1 MATKARSLRQE
12 QVELAALLRQQ
23 HHTWGEVAEVFGAKY
38 GVNARVAF
46 RLAHGWSQ
54 REAADRW
61 NLRWPADPKTFK
73 NFSYWEQWPA
83 ATGHAPSLDVL
94 GRLAELYECRVADL
108 LADCA
113 DHRDRDPA
121 YQAGQRIAALPALD
135 GADPPAPDLA
145 ETLRRFADTIDGSDV
160 RELAQLATTWVQ
172 RLGPDV
178 SRRALLLKLS
188 AGLSLA
194 AASPVIAGS
203 EKAVAAEP
211 RPVGDFAGIWHSRYV
226 YYSDGRGHELEGE
239 HYVTFRQ
246 QDNQLIGESLPH
258 STGSSLRLR
267 LNVDGTVASGAWTE
281 HTAPNGYYRGAT
293 YHGTLQLLIDP
304 SGRRMS
310 GKWVGFGKNFT
321 MNTGEWELTWLEG
334 STSKNAQREYHL
346 KANGPRPVQQ

>member
-12 QVELAALLRQQ
+12 QAELAGLLRQQ

-61 NLRWPADPKTFK
+61 NLLWPADPKTFK

-83 ATGHAPSLDVL
+83 DTGHAPSLDVL

-121 YQAGQRIAALPALD
+121 HQAGQRIMALPALV
-135 GADPPAPDLA
+135 GTDPPAPDSVDG
-145 ETLRRFADTIDGSDV
+145 LREFADAIDAGEV
-160 RELAQLATTWVQ
+160 HELAQLAATWTQ
-172 RLGPDV
+172 RLDPKVG
-178 SRRALLLKLS
+178 RRALLLKLS
-188 AGLSLA
+188 ASLSLA
-194 AASPVIAGS
+194 AASPILA
-203 EKAVAAEP
+203 EPENATAAESP

-226 YYSDGRGHELEGE
+226 YHSSGRDQELEGE
-239 HYVTFRQ
+239 HYVTIRQ
-246 QDNQLIGESLPH
+246 QDNRLAGESLLH
-258 STGSSLRLR
+258 TTGSSLHLR
-267 LNVDGTVASGAWTE
+267 LTVDGTVSSGSWTE
-281 HTAPNGYYRGAT
+281 HTARTGYYRGAT

-304 SGRRMS
+304 MGRRMS
-310 GKWVGFGKNFT
+310 GKWVGFGKNFKI
-321 MNTGEWELTWLEG
+321 NTGEWELTWVEG
-334 STSKNAQREYHL
+334 STSKTAQREYHL
-346 KANGPRPVQQ
+346 KV